1 MGLAAGSH
9 TEVVELKASL
19 APVSV
24 QGNAQPVAIIGATL
38 DLGSGRRGV
47 DMGPS
52 AIRYAGL
59 EARVEGLGRRCED
72 WGNVSAAVA
81 EASAVGDER
90 VRFLSQIKEACE
102 RIADLVVRA
111 VEGGYLPLVLGGD
124 HSIALGTLGGLAR
137 ARGPGGVLWLD
148 AHGDLNRP
156 ETSPSGNVHGMPLAA
171 ALGLAGPAFESE
183 AFRLPALDPARVALV
198 GVRDLDDAERYQ
210 LAELDALVYTMS
222 DVDRLGVE
230 RVLHEALEQVA
241 GDGFVHVSLDM
252 DVLDPDVAPGV
263 GTPVRGGLSYREAHL
278 AMELVAESGRAGS
291 LEVVEVNPILDR
303 ENETAKLAVELV
315 ASALGARIL

>member
-1 MGLAAGSH
+1 MGD
-9 TEVVELKASL
+9 KASL
-19 APVSV
+19 ARMPGL
-24 QGNAQPVAIIGATL
+24 GNARTVAVIGAAL
-38 DLGSGRRGV
+38 DLGAGRRGV

-59 EARVEGLGRRCED
+59 DARIEALGVRGED
-72 WGNVSAAVA
+72 WGNVTTAVA

-90 VRFLSQIKEACE
+90 VRFLAQIKETCA

-111 VEGGYLPLVLGGD
+111 VENDAMPLVLGGD
-124 HSIALGTLGGLAR
+124 HSVALGTVGGLAR
-137 ARGPGGVLWLD
+137 AKGVGGVLWLD

-156 ETSPSGNVHGMPLAA
+156 ETSPTGNVHGMPLAA
-171 ALGLAGPAFESE
+171 VLGLAGPEFESD
-183 AFRLPALDPARVALV
+183 AYRLPAVDPARVALV
-198 GVRDLDDAERYQ
+198 GVRSLDDGERE
-210 LAELDALVYTMS
+210 LLSELDALVFTMS
-222 DVDRLGVE
+222 DVDRLGIE
-230 RVLHEALEQVA
+230 PVLEESLEHVA

-252 DVLDPDVAPGV
+252 DVLDPEVAPGV
-263 GTPVRGGLSYREAHL
+263 GTPVRGGLSYREAHFAL
-278 AMELVAESGRAGS
+278 ELVAESGLADS

>member
-1 MGLAAGSH
+1 MGD
-9 TEVVELKASL
+9 KASL
-19 APVSV
+19 ARMPSS
-24 QGNAQPVAIIGATL
+24 QTAQTVAVIGAAL
-38 DLGSGRRGV
+38 DLGAGRRGV

-59 EARVEGLGRRCED
+59 DARIEHLARRCED
-72 WGNVSAAVA
+72 WGNVTTAVA

-90 VRFLSQIKEACE
+90 VRFLDQIKETCG

-111 VEGGYLPLVLGGD
+111 VECGAMPLVLGGD
-124 HSIALGTLGGLAR
+124 HSVALGTLGGLAR
-137 ARGPGGVLWLD
+137 AHGPGGVLWLD

-156 ETSPSGNVHGMPLAA
+156 ETSPTGNVHGMPLAA
-171 ALGLAGPAFESE
+171 VLGLAGTEFDSDAY
-183 AFRLPALDPARVALV
+183 RLPAVDPGRVALV
-198 GVRDLDDAERYQ
+198 GIRSLDDGEREV
-210 LAELDALVYTMS
+210 LSELDALVYTMS
-222 DVDRLGVE
+222 EVDRLGVE
-230 RVLHEALEQVA
+230 PVLKQSLEHVA

-278 AMELVAESGRAGS
+278 AMELIAESGLAGS

>member
-1 MGLAAGSH
+1 MQ
-9 TEVVELKASL
+9 
-19 APVSV
+19 AP
-24 QGNAQPVAIIGATL
+24 GNAQWVAVIGAAL
-38 DLGSGRRGV
+38 DLGAGRRGV

-59 EARVEGLGRRCED
+59 EPRIQALGRRCED
-72 WGNVSAAVA
+72 WGNVTTAVA

-90 VRFLSQIKEACE
+90 MRFLAQIKETCV

-111 VEGGYLPLVLGGD
+111 VEGGGLPLVLGGD
-124 HSIALGTLGGLAR
+124 HSVALGTLGGLAR
-137 ARGPGGVLWLD
+137 ANGPGGVLWLD

-156 ETSPSGNVHGMPLAA
+156 ETSPTGNVHGMPLAA
-171 ALGLAGPAFESE
+171 ALGLAGPEFENE
-183 AFRLPALDPARVALV
+183 AFRLPAVDPARVALV
-198 GVRDLDDAERYQ
+198 GVRELDDGERH
-210 LAELDALVYTMS
+210 LLSELEALVYTMS

-230 RVLHEALEQVA
+230 PVLREALEHVA

-252 DVLDPDVAPGV
+252 DVLDPEVAPGV

-278 AMELVAESGRAGS
+278 AMELVAESGLASS

>member
-1 MGLAAGSH
+1 VDGQADAR
-9 TEVVELKASL
+9 A
-19 APVSV
+19 
-24 QGNAQPVAIIGATL
+24 VAIIGAAL
-38 DLGSGRRGV
+38 DLGAGRRGV

-59 EARVEGLGRRCED
+59 DARIEQLGRRCED
-72 WGNVSAAVA
+72 WGNVTGAVA

-90 VRFLSQIKEACE
+90 ARFLLQIKETCE
-102 RIADLVVRA
+102 RIADLVARA
-111 VEGGYLPLVLGGD
+111 TDEGLMPLVLGGD
-124 HSIALGTLGGLAR
+124 HSVALGTLGGLAR
-137 ARGPGGVLWLD
+137 VKGPGGVLWLD

-171 ALGLAGPAFESE
+171 ALGRAGAEFESD
-183 AFRLPALDPARVALV
+183 AFRLPAIDPARVALV
-198 GVRDLDDAERYQ
+198 GVRSLDDAERE
-210 LAELDALVYTMS
+210 LLGALDALVYTMS
-222 DVDRLGVE
+222 DLDRLGVE
-230 RVLHEALEQVA
+230 PVMREALEHVA

-263 GTPVRGGLSYREAHL
+263 GTPVRGGFSYREAHL
-278 AMELVAESGRAGS
+278 AMELVAESGLVGS